1 MNIRA
6 ELTTQFI
13 NRTNEQM
20 FYLAGV
26 LVDPHLFG
34 DAMIEYKDLPETERR
49 QRARIACIWKGY
61 ETLKGVQMFD
71 N

>member
-1 MNIRA
+1 
-6 ELTTQFI
+6 
-13 NRTNEQM
+13 M

-26 LVDPHLFG
+26 QADPHLFG
-34 DAMIEYKDLPETERR
+34 DAMIEHKDLPETERR
-49 QRARIACIWKGY
+49 QQARIACIWKGY

>member
-1 MNIRA
+1 
-6 ELTTQFI
+6 
-13 NRTNEQM
+13 M

-26 LVDPHLFG
+26 QADPHLFG